1 MPPITQLGCETAR
14 KRSVVVGGLRLSF
27 LEWGIVGRPTL
38 CFLHGGSAHAHWFDL
53 VTPAFTDRFHV
64 IALDQ
69 RGHGESQW
77 AKPPAYATENFAA
90 DLLGFIDALGLARV
104 AMIGHS
110 MGGHNAMSFAAWHPD
125 RVSALVIV
133 DSRPTIPTD
142 RLDRM
147 HARGRRAPRLH
158 PDPDSAARAFRLL
171 PRETVAAPELLT
183 HLARA
188 GFVARGGGWV
198 YRFDPACN
206 GSRRPVDAW

>member
-1 MPPITQLGCETAR
+1 
-14 KRSVVVGGLRLSF
+14 
-27 LEWGIVGRPTL
+27 
-38 CFLHGGSAHAHWFDL
+38 
-53 VTPAFTDRFHV
+53 
-64 IALDQ
+64 
-69 RGHGESQW
+69 
-77 AKPPAYATENFAA
+77 
-90 DLLGFIDALGLARV
+90 
-104 AMIGHS
+104 
-110 MGGHNAMSFAAWHPD
+110 MGGPNAMAFAAWHPD
-125 RVSALVIV
+125 RVSRLVIV
-133 DSRPTIPTD
+133 DSRPTIPSE

-206 GSRRPVDAW
+206 GSRGPADAQPLLRPIVAAPLIVRGVPAPVLPRGLAGRVRTAVPPRPLLAI